1 MNSNIYL
8 ALIHYPV
15 YNKFRDIVNTSI
27 TNLDIHDIART
38 CRTFGVKKFF
48 VVTPLA
54 SQQEMLNR
62 ILAFWTKDVAA
73 KYNPDRFEALS
84 RLEYSPSLDDT
95 KKKIFSQEKLD
106 PVVVSTTAVSR
117 HDQTRFDDF
126 KEDLFSSKAAHLIL
140 FGTGN
145 GLTEEMLTE
154 SDYIL
159 QPVKGTADYN
169 HLSVRS
175 AVAIILDRL
184 LSEK

>member
-1 MNSNIYL
+1 MKNNIYL

-15 YNKFRDIVNTSI
+15 YNKFRETVNTSI

-38 CRTFGVKKFF
+38 CLTFGIRKYFL
-48 VVTPLA
+48 VTPLA

-62 ILAFWTKDVAA
+62 ILAFWNTEAA
-73 KYNPDRFEALS
+73 IKYNPDRNQALAGIA
-84 RLEYSPSLDDT
+84 YSPSLTET
-95 KKKIFSQEKLD
+95 KKTIFSQEKLD
-106 PVVVSTTAVSR
+106 PVVVSTTAVIR
-117 HDQTRFDDF
+117 DDQTSFAHLK
-126 KEDLFSSKAAHLIL
+126 KELITSERPCLIL

-145 GLTEEMLTE
+145 GLTEEILTE

-159 QPVKGTADYN
+159 EPIQGISNYN

-175 AVAIILDRL
+175 AAAIILDRL